1 MKSHISWIALLHLRV
16 RVQLIIR
23 HLKTCTTDIYIHND
37 CAHVGLSIHAPVHT
51 KVQEGLVKKA
61 DQILP
66 YFAVNELP
74 EGVAGIL
81 TAAVLGSTM
90 SVYRY
95 GSGSTYGLFAYNP

>member
-1 MKSHISWIALLHLRV
+1 MVRILANVTEFSLRYSRARACVRALR
-16 RVQLIIR
+16 I
-23 HLKTCTTDIYIHND
+23 
-37 CAHVGLSIHAPVHT
+37 HT

-95 GSGSTYGLFAYNP
+95 GSDSTGVFAYNP